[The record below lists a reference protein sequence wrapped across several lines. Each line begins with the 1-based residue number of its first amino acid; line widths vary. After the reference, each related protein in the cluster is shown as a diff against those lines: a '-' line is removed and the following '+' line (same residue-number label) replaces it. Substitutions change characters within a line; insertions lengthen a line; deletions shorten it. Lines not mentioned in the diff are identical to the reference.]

1 MAPSEG
7 EGAARE
13 VSDTKKNAIV
23 ATPAARKT
31 ARKTSNVRR
40 IRTLACYRRL
50 DLRTSRCLLLLP
62 GCAWRCAAAC
72 ATMDKECPVRDKPEI
87 LSEGRFGLDRA

>member
-1 MAPSEG
+1 
-7 EGAARE
+7 
-13 VSDTKKNAIV
+13 
-23 ATPAARKT
+23 
-31 ARKTSNVRR
+31 
-40 IRTLACYRRL
+40 
-50 DLRTSRCLLLLP
+50 LLLLP